1 MGWKASDIP
10 DLTGKVA
17 VVTGGN
23 GGLGLET
30 ARQLAAHGARVVIGA
45 RNMAKAELA
54 RAAIVATAPTCR
66 WKSSIWEISIL

>member
-1 MGWKASDIP
+1 MGWKASNIP

-30 ARQLAAHGARVVIGA
+30 VRQLAAHGAHVASA
-45 RNMAKAELA
+45 R
-54 RAAIVATAPTCR
+54 
-66 WKSSIWEISIL
+66 EISTRPRRRASRSSRPCRARHSISANSISAR